1 MVVCPFKMSTH
12 QFMKAVSP
20 DDTKIGD
27 SGFALWT
34 DLVDKRGILNKLR
47 NLKFSL
53 EGFSKPS
60 IGFKV
65 KTD

>member
-1 MVVCPFKMSTH
+1 
-12 QFMKAVSP
+12 MKAVSP